1 MNGVKVMNFENRLSG
16 QSLEKLAPLGLA
28 DVVNGMS
35 ARASG
40 VVNAMQVALTAGEIQ
55 MDSGSIISAL
65 ESVSLEIEDIRCV
78 VCKFHKL
85 QKTD

>member
-1 MNGVKVMNFENRLSG
+1 MNFENRLSG
-16 QSLEKLAPLGLA
+16 QSLEKLTPLGLT

-40 VVNAMQVALTAGEIQ
+40 VVNALQVALTAGEIQ

-65 ESVSLEIEDIRCV
+65 ESVSLEIKDIRSIV
-78 VCKFHKL
+78 HHYHQA
-85 QKTD
+85 QKKDE